1 MVSSNDSPLKKHFLG
16 GVILLIAFTVFYVSP
31 NVQVFDSNYSMLLS
45 DVMLRGHTVDLSRV
59 PLRTQGWD
67 PRNLRD
73 GYPYHIIQAKGRR
86 LYYMP
91 WGGSI
96 LALPAVAAL
105 NVAGIS
111 ALSPTWQFDLW
122 GECEI
127 QKILAAVL
135 MTVFIWVVFDT
146 ALLEGLTL
154 SWAVVIALGTA
165 FGTQVWST
173 TSRAL
178 WQQTWLLLLLG
189 LATWTLVGWKTG
201 RGRFRPVVFATLVAW
216 MYFVRPMASV
226 PIMAISGYVFFTYPR
241 SFPAYLLTGLLWLGG
256 FIACSMYFF
265 GVPLPPYYHETWWLS
280 MSGARHR
287 LMGVLFS
294 PSRGLFVYVPVLL
307 FVLFLTARY
316 WATLRREKLVLMS
329 FAVIAGD
336 LAIVSNFM
344 LWWGGWS
351 YGPREL
357 TETVPFFVLLA
368 IMGCRA
374 LVNDTSLSV
383 QSCSAIMSIG
393 IVLLILSVV
402 INAPGAL
409 SYAAVGSW
417 NTQVDQ
423 QHQDLL
429 WDWHQA
435 PFLAPLNVMVTD
447 AGWEDWKNGHPNQVN
462 AGNFAGEGNGRPA
475 TVARSSTGP
484 VIEGVND
491 ARVIKDFGQSGA
503 DWAPVVIFG
512 KDSNPL
518 RSWWNSDLDEVVII
532 TGRGFDAKNGLAVG
546 VFCPCPGSGQI
557 GPFFFNPGN
566 PDFDSSRIILRI
578 SRAGGGRLPV
588 GSGFLE
594 VRNKGKD
601 GSYSEISNHVWVAL
615 GTPLRVR
622 HVYQSG
628 ALIRVEGSGF
638 EALTRINFYKS
649 KFPFYQPSLP
659 LNLGGVDAAGKP
671 KIPLTM
677 DGDTRFTFK
686 VPADA
691 LPGEWYVEAVN
702 PPFLPFSSSYTDPGG
717 AFVLH

>member
-1 MVSSNDSPLKKHFLG
+1 M
-16 GVILLIAFTVFYVSP
+16 AVFV
-31 NVQVFDSNYSMLLS
+31 
-45 DVMLRGHTVDLSRV
+45 
-59 PLRTQGWD
+59 
-67 PRNLRD
+67 
-73 GYPYHIIQAKGRR
+73 
-86 LYYMP
+86 
-91 WGGSI
+91 
-96 LALPAVAAL
+96 
-105 NVAGIS
+105 
-111 ALSPTWQFDLW
+111 
-122 GECEI
+122 
-127 QKILAAVL
+127 
-135 MTVFIWVVFDT
+135 WVVFDT
-146 ALLEGLTL
+146 ALLEDLTL

-178 WQQTWLLLLLG
+178 WAQTWLLLLLG
-189 LATWTLVGWKTG
+189 LATWTLVRWKTG

-226 PIMAISGYVFFTYPR
+226 PIIAISGYVLFSYPR
-241 SFPAYLLTGLLWLGG
+241 SFPGYMLTGLLWLGG
-256 FIACSMYFF
+256 FVACSMYFF

-287 LMGVLFS
+287 LMSVLFS

-307 FVLFLTARY
+307 FVLFLTVRY
-316 WATLRREKLVLMS
+316 WRTLRREKLVLMS
-329 FAVIAGD
+329 LAVIAGD
-336 LAIVSNFM
+336 LAILSVFM

-351 YGPREL
+351 YGSREL
-357 TETVPFFVLLA
+357 TETLPFFVLLA

-374 LVNDTSLSV
+374 FVNDTSLSV
-383 QSCSAIMSIG
+383 RSCSGIMSIG
-393 IVLLILSVV
+393 IVLLILSVL

-409 SYAAVGSW
+409 SYAAVGGW
-417 NTQVDQ
+417 NARVDQ

-429 WDWHQA
+429 WDWSQA
-435 PFLAPLNVMVTD
+435 PFLAPLGVMVAD
-447 AGWEDWKNGHPNQVN
+447 VGRDDWSNGHPDN
-462 AGNFAGEGNGRPA
+462 ASTRSLASEGDGRPA
-475 TVARSSTGP
+475 TVARRSTGL

-491 ARVIKDFGQSGA
+491 ARVINDFGQSGA
-503 DWAPVVIFG
+503 DWAPVVIFA
-512 KDSNPL
+512 KDSNL
-518 RSWWNSDLDEVVII
+518 LLSWWNSDLDENVII
-532 TGRGFDAKNGLAVG
+532 SGRGFDTKKGLAVG

-578 SRAGGGRLPV
+578 SRSGGQRLPV

-601 GSYSEISNHVWVAL
+601 GGYSEISNHVWVSL

-628 ALIRVEGSGF
+628 ALARVEGSGF

-649 KFPFYQPSLP
+649 KFPFYQRNAP

-677 DGDTRFTFK
+677 DGDSRLTFK